1 MNLLFV
7 DQPGLLGPKALL
19 VFMVLS
25 HGRDEVQWLLRHAN
39 NIPPKVANKA
49 KFNPD
54 DLNDRQ
60 LPELLFYIEELRGE
74 WSAPPPPRGG
84 GKGVIW
90 SGGN

>member
-19 VFMVLS
+19 VFIVLN
-25 HGRDEVQWLLRHAN
+25 HARDEVQWLLRHAD
-39 NIPPKVANKA
+39 NIPPGKNHKA

-60 LPELLFYIEELRGE
+60 LPELLFYIEELRG
-74 WSAPPPPRGG
+74 
-84 GKGVIW
+84 
-90 SGGN
+90 ND